1 MDEAPRPG
9 RSVFAEGGED
19 DHDDDLDED
28 LDDDI
33 GLPHWTDPPTGSQR
47 AVEPTGERG
56 GDDFDAWA
64 TITGAQPRWRES
76 AEDFDDEPEVRFED
90 DDPVSSTLDDD
101 HDFFDFDDEFDD
113 EDFDLGPAE
122 PAVVPIES
130 RRGGG
135 SSRSTEAP
143 APARGGKARVARDD
157 IPTRIATGVAL
168 AVAAA
173 AAFMLGPK
181 FTIVVIALVLGIA
194 VAELFSATR
203 KAGYQPAVLLG
214 IAASVALPL
223 SIYWRGVDAVPLVL
237 FLTVAFAM
245 LWFLVGAGTESP
257 MLNVGVTVFGV
268 VYVGL
273 LGSFA
278 ALMLARWGDD
288 GIGVLLGAVIAT
300 VSYDVGGLFVGRAAG
315 KSPLSSA
322 SPNKTVEG
330 LFGGMIATVVVT
342 TVVLGVIGIH
352 PWDGAGQAFVLGVAA
367 AIAAPLGDLCE
378 SMIKRDL
385 EVKDMGS
392 ILPGHG
398 GLLDRFDALLFVLPV
413 TYEVARILDVGF

>member
-1 MDEAPRPG
+1 MA
-9 RSVFAEGGED
+9 
-19 DHDDDLDED
+19 DDDE
-28 LDDDI
+28 I

-47 AVEPTGERG
+47 VVEPTPERG

-90 DDPVSSTLDDD
+90 DEPVSSTLDDD

-113 EDFDLGPAE
+113 DDFDLGPAE

-130 RRGGG
+130 RRGGSARPAEAAG
-135 SSRSTEAP
+135 PSRTA
-143 APARGGKARVARDD
+143 KARAARDD

-181 FTIVVIALVLGIA
+181 FTVVVIALVLGIA

-223 SIYWRGVDAVPLVL
+223 AIYWRGVDAVPLVL

-315 KSPLSSA
+315 KSPLSAA

-352 PWDGAGQAFVLGVAA
+352 PWDGAGQAFILGVAA
-367 AIAAPLGDLCE
+367 ALAAPLGDLCE